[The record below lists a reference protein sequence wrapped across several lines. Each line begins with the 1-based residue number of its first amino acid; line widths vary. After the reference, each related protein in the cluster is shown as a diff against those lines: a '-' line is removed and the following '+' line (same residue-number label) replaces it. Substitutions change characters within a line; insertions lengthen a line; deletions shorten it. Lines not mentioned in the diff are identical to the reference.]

1 MFERFTEKALRVI
14 LLAQEEARRSGH
26 NFVGTEQIV
35 LGLIGEGSGIGSKAL
50 RNAGVKLIDAR
61 REVER
66 LIGKGTGFV
75 AVEIPFTPRAKNI
88 LEQSLQQARA
98 FNHSYIG
105 TEHMLLALLEDTE
118 GVAVQLLTNLE
129 VDINKV
135 RRVLL
140 AEVGQIVDAAG
151 LAMKKKEEEL
161 EKKIKERMDREKKE
175 IDAER
180 KEAMI
185 RRERIN
191 AFRERLEELGFKPDS
206 PVYNYDTMWRR
217 KKEKWEPSKKKDKPL
232 TRQEIYDQMKASQE
246 LERLDKERQEK
257 LKDKKS
263 LYDPDDFR
271 LFFKKELVDI
281 FGAKVEPPVETP
293 ALREF
298 TTNLS
303 GLAGEGKIDPVI
315 GRDKEVERVVQ
326 ILSRR
331 RKNNPI
337 LIGEPGVGKTAV
349 AEGLALKIYNQEV
362 ATCLAEKEVAVLD
375 VGLLL
380 AGTKYRGE
388 FEERLKRIMDEV
400 KARKNLI
407 LVIDEVHTLIGAGA
421 AEGALDA
428 ANILKPAL
436 ARGELQCIGATTL
449 DEYKQIEKDPA
460 LERRFQPV
468 IIDEPSQDESIE
480 ILKGLRTRY
489 ENFHGVRLP
498 DVTLKTTVEMGCSYI
513 KDRFLP
519 DKAIDLVDEAAA
531 RVKIANISGS
541 TGAAKMLEKELMGV
555 LSDKDF
561 AIRSQDFERAG
572 KLRDREMTL
581 RTQIT
586 AIVKSMGGP
595 RKEIED
601 KSKMPVVDNEDVCD
615 VISAWTGIPLNKIGK
630 DEAKKLLNM
639 EKEMHNRVI
648 GQDKAVKSICDA
660 VKRSRVGIKD
670 PDRPIASF
678 LFCGP
683 TGVGKTEL
691 TKTLSDYFFGS
702 EDSMIRFDMSEFM
715 ERHTVAKLIGSPPG
729 YVGYN
734 EGGQL
739 TEAVRRKPFSLVL
752 FDEVEKAHPDIFNL
766 LLQVLDDGRLT
777 DSKGKTIDFTNTII
791 VMTSNLGSQ
800 HIDNKLQEQEKG
812 KDIEEKSQ
820 PILGGLIEEEKKV
833 ESTGYESRIEEL
845 KLRVEGKKKEI
856 QELQDEAGAEL
867 EKDLEADLM
876 ELNFYKK
883 IEEKQRDDEY
893 EEDYKKVK
901 DLVLGEIKQFFRP
914 EFINRIDEI
923 IVFQKLR
930 KEEIAQIG
938 DIMISKLTKRL
949 RKEGTVLHI
958 DDEVKQY
965 IIDEGFDPVYGARP
979 LRRAITQIVED
990 AVSNRLIDTQV
1001 LTLRRVVL
1009 LEYDPI
1015 RKVRASICPLP
1026 SFVLSPYDKNINSEE
1041 NLKIIQFYI
1050 RMLKNWKEEGFRPEQ
1065 RLSKYYDFDP
1075 GYQETQQKEEE
1086 AVKRA
1091 LGKLEDLGMEIEES
1105 IFKPEE
1111 TEDEQENRIL
1121 IENDENGKRGGN

>member
-26 NFVGTEQIV
+26 NFVGTEQIL

-50 RNAGVKLIDAR
+50 KSAGVKIFDAR

-75 AVEIPFTPRAKNI
+75 AVEIPFTPRAKSI

-98 FNHSYIG
+98 FHHSYIG

-118 GVAVQLLTNLE
+118 GVAVQLLTNLR
-129 VDINKV
+129 VDVNKV

-140 AEVGQIVDAAG
+140 VEVGQIVDEAAI
-151 LAMKKKEEEL
+151 AKKKQEEEL
-161 EKKIKERMDREKKE
+161 ENKIKELMERERKQEEEDKKNDEIRRIRIEEFRKRLDELGLDYKTPKYNLDEEIAKSAARIKKE
-175 IDAER
+175 R
-180 KEAMI
+180 HEA
-185 RRERIN
+185 
-191 AFRERLEELGFKPDS
+191 
-206 PVYNYDTMWRR
+206 RR
-217 KKEKWEPSKKKDKPL
+217 KFYES
-232 TRQEIYDQMKASQE
+232 
-246 LERLDKERQEK
+246 
-257 LKDKKS
+257 
-263 LYDPDDFR
+263 DDFR
-271 LFFKKELVDI
+271 FFFKKELVDI
-281 FGAKVEPPVETP
+281 FGQKTEPKVVETP
-293 ALREF
+293 ALKEF

-303 GLAGEGKIDPVI
+303 GFAEEGKIDPVI
-315 GRDKEVERVVQ
+315 GRNKEVERVVQ

-362 ATCLAEKEVAVLD
+362 ASSLSDKEVVVLD

-400 KARKNLI
+400 KAKKNI
-407 LVIDEVHTLIGAGA
+407 VLVIDEVHTLIGAGA

-449 DEYKQIEKDPA
+449 DEFKQIEKDPA

-468 IIDEPSQDESIE
+468 FVSEPTQSEAFE
-480 ILKGLRTRY
+480 ILKGLRTTY
-489 ENFHGVRLP
+489 ESFHNVRIP
-498 DVTLKTTVEMGCSYI
+498 DKTLKTSVEMSSSYI

-519 DKAIDLVDEAAA
+519 DKAIDIVDEAAS
-531 RVKIANISGS
+531 RVKIATTSNS
-541 TGAAKMLEKELMGV
+541 TPATVTLDKELRA
-555 LSDKDF
+555 LLADKDLS
-561 AIRSQDFERAG
+561 IRCQDFERAQ

-586 AIVKSMGGP
+586 AILKSMAMADAV
-595 RKEIED
+595 RD
-601 KSKMPVVDNEDVCD
+601 KSNLPLVDSEDVSD
-615 VISAWTGIPLNKIGK
+615 VIAAWTGIPLNKIGK
-630 DEAKKLLNM
+630 DETKKLLNM

-648 GQDKAVKSICDA
+648 GQDKAVQAICDA
-660 VKRSRVGIKD
+660 VKRSRVGVKD

-691 TKTLSDYFFGS
+691 TKTLADYFFGS
-702 EDSMIRFDMSEFM
+702 EDYMLRFDMSEYM

-739 TEAVRRKPFSLVL
+739 TEAIRRKPYSLVL

-791 VMTSNLGSQ
+791 IMTSNLGSQ
-800 HIDNKLQEQEKG
+800 HIGNKLEEQEKN
-812 KDIEEKSQ
+812 KDDEKESFLPLGNSIENETGYANYIK
-820 PILGGLIEEEKKV
+820 GLESKVTKAKEEEDLDYP
-833 ESTGYESRIEEL
+833 GLEED
-845 KLRVEGKKKEI
+845 I
-856 QELQDEAGAEL
+856 
-867 EKDLEADLM
+867 M
-876 ELNFYKK
+876 ELNFLKDL
-883 IEEKQRDDEY
+883 EEKKASLEY
-893 EEDYKKVK
+893 EEDYKRVEELVK
-901 DLVLGEIKQFFRP
+901 KEIKTFFRP

-930 KEEIAQIG
+930 KEEIAQIA
-938 DIMISKLTKRL
+938 DIMLSKITKRL
-949 RKEGTVLHI
+949 RKNGTILDVSPDLKKMVI
-958 DDEVKQY
+958 DV
-965 IIDEGFDPVYGARP
+965 GFDPVYGARP
-979 LRRAITQIVED
+979 LRRALTNMIED
-990 AVSNRLIDTQV
+990 NVSRKILESPV
-1001 LTLRRVVL
+1001 LSLRRVALARLDVVFKKPKI
-1009 LEYDPI
+1009 YI
-1015 RKVRASICPLP
+1015 YPLP
-1026 SFVLSPYDKNINSEE
+1026 SFILQTLDKDIDSEDNKKLVEAYINLLKKWLDKGFDPRQRLVELYDYDYTYEESEEKEERFVKMMEEKENSEVEE
-1041 NLKIIQFYI
+1041 NVL
-1050 RMLKNWKEEGFRPEQ
+1050 KEENKPGDN
-1065 RLSKYYDFDP
+1065 SKESP
-1075 GYQETQQKEEE
+1075 LVVG
-1086 AVKRA
+1086 V
-1091 LGKLEDLGMEIEES
+1091 DL
-1105 IFKPEE
+1105 K
-1111 TEDEQENRIL
+1111 
-1121 IENDENGKRGGN
+1121 